1 LINSSKIFYFRKLD
15 SSLGRIL
22 SSDVCTHGDEVIF
35 MFNLR
40 DVLLDT
46 VYTVTRTSVYQV
58 SSQTIFKSLA
68 ANSFLA
74 CGKTSAHGDPNP
86 DSSSLIGDKWL
97 PLKGDDP
104 VHLDITSDG
113 LKPNTDGESFQNRSK
128 LWEKIYNDVPPTF
141 HREKS
146 KTFKDTKLYKKSKD
160 VKTKQDCNGKTDRSF
175 RRQNLTQ
182 PKLHIEL
189 TFFFS

>member
-97 PLKGDDP
+97 PLKVMTLFTWTSP
-104 VHLDITSDG
+104 VTDSSPTRMVNPSRTG
-113 LKPNTDGESFQNRSK
+113 PNYGRRSTVMFHQHFIAK
-128 LWEKIYNDVPPTF
+128 SPRPSRTLSCTKSQRMSRPNKIVM
-141 HREKS
+141 
-146 KTFKDTKLYKKSKD
+146 
-160 VKTKQDCNGKTDRSF
+160 VKQIVLFGGK
-175 RRQNLTQ
+175 
-182 PKLHIEL
+182 I
-189 TFFFS
+189 